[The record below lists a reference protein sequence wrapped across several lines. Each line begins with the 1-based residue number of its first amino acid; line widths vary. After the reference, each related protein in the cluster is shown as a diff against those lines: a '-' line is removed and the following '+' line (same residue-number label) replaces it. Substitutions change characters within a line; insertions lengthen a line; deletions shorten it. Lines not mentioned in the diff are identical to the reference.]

1 MIFSVTFS
9 KPSKNILNYF
19 DKDYLRIKAKL
30 VTSSP
35 SAKSSKALYLVEFYT
50 QKQVFHERF
59 SEEELLKFIDQHGG
73 KSFKNCIIRT
83 DSEEISIL
91 ANKKGEITQLK
102 KNIKSSFENITQNN
116 RQKNYLLKEG
126 TKIPYLIHLGIM
138 TPEGKIISSKYDKFK
153 QINRFLEF
161 IDDILPNVIEEIKKE
176 NNSETINR
184 PIQIIDFGSGKS
196 YLTFAVH
203 YFLTEI
209 KHLPVEIIGLDLK
222 EDVIDYCNKLAD
234 KLNYTNLKFFVGDI
248 SSYEQN
254 ISPDIVITLHACDTA
269 TDYALNY
276 AIKKQAKAI
285 LSVPCCQHEI
295 NFQLEKSKKTISEN
309 SPFLPILKYGILK
322 EKLSSIITDSI
333 RAELLESSGYKV
345 QLLEFIDIS
354 HTPKNILIRAIRKP
368 TSKFSMDKNCKSYLQ
383 AKRLLDSL
391 QLNHSLEDLLK

>member
-1 MIFSVTFS
+1 
-9 KPSKNILNYF
+9 
-19 DKDYLRIKAKL
+19 
-30 VTSSP
+30 
-35 SAKSSKALYLVEFYT
+35 
-50 QKQVFHERF
+50 
-59 SEEELLKFIDQHGG
+59 
-73 KSFKNCIIRT
+73 
-83 DSEEISIL
+83 
-91 ANKKGEITQLK
+91 
-102 KNIKSSFENITQNN
+102 
-116 RQKNYLLKEG
+116 
-126 TKIPYLIHLGIM
+126 M